1 MRAMQ
6 TEGFVTIATPKSL
19 FHWTIWQI
27 LSGVVGNDSSYNTVA
42 SPICLISSSSTLGEG
57 ESGSKF
63 SSPVTES
70 NIQDSSLIALKLWR
84 LADSKNGQNG
94 QHSKESSKRA
104 CIKGSYSHTPTWQV
118 LGCNMDLSSSKDYHE
133 RHIVCDTHSKTPKA
147 IVNGIEVNVTP
158 SKEKTVDEEPLVYA
172 NKQEAKNAFKALLE
186 STNVHSDWTWKQ
198 YLGQRKKL
206 ENEERCMRQKKAREE
221 FSKMFQESKELT
233 SATRWSKAVSMFEND
248 ERFKY
253 RKFLESCDFI
263 KVNSQWRKVQDFLE
277 DDERCLHLE
286 KLDRLLIFQDYICD
300 LEKQEEEQKKVQK
313 EQLWRVERKNRDEFQ
328 KLMEEHVA
336 DGTLTAKTPWRDYC
350 MKVKDLSSYEAV
362 ASNTSG
368 STPKELFEDVA
379 EELEKQVCNLAV
391 F

>member
-1 MRAMQ
+1 
-6 TEGFVTIATPKSL
+6 
-19 FHWTIWQI
+19 
-27 LSGVVGNDSSYNTVA
+27 
-42 SPICLISSSSTLGEG
+42 
-57 ESGSKF
+57 
-63 SSPVTES
+63 
-70 NIQDSSLIALKLWR
+70 
-84 LADSKNGQNG
+84 
-94 QHSKESSKRA
+94 
-104 CIKGSYSHTPTWQV
+104 
-118 LGCNMDLSSSKDYHE
+118 MDLSSSKDYHE

-206 ENEERCMRQKKAREE
+206 ENEERRMRQKKAREE
-221 FSKMFQESKELT
+221 FSKMFQ
-233 SATRWSKAVSMFEND
+233 
-248 ERFKY
+248 
-253 RKFLESCDFI
+253 
-263 KVNSQWRKVQDFLE
+263 VNSQWRKVQDFLE